1 MVFQSTFPRGERQ
14 NRIGKPMTPLFVSIH
29 APAGGATF
37 NAAAAGEG
45 EAVSI
50 HAPARGATAV
60 DKGRDGHQRVSIH
73 APTGGSDLT
82 LATIAACAFMFQST
96 LPRRERPLWNMAYD
110 LLYLFQ
116 STLPQRERPGAKSV
130 YNSNGSFNPRS
141 HGGSDA
147 QRDSAKSLGRV
158 SIHAPTEGATPPLSS
173 PKSSTAFQSTLPRRE
188 RLRL

>member
-1 MVFQSTFPRGERQ
+1 
-14 NRIGKPMTPLFVSIH
+14 MTPLFVSIH

-116 STLPQRERPGAKSV
+116 STLHR
-130 YNSNGSFNPRS
+130 
-141 HGGSDA
+141 GSDLVP
-147 QRDSAKSLGRV
+147 SLYIILTVV
-158 SIHAPTEGATPPLSS
+158 SIHAPTEGATAALILFLE
-173 PKSSTAFQSTLPRRE
+173 TLQFQSTLPRRE
-188 RLRL
+188 RHIKA

>member
-141 HGGSDA
+141 HGGSDCGS
-147 QRDSAKSLGRV
+147 DSVSRNTTV
-158 SIHAPTEGATPPLSS
+158 SIHAPTEGATY
-173 PKSSTAFQSTLPRRE
+173 KSIKD
-188 RLRL
+188 